1 MGSCARSNCSP
12 PYRLPCPAQL
22 AGVVARLKRR
32 ESLCG
37 ALLVRLVDERG
48 HLDDA
53 KKL

>member
-1 MGSCARSNCSP
+1 
-12 PYRLPCPAQL
+12 
-22 AGVVARLKRR
+22 VARLKRR

-53 KKL
+53 KKLERGRLVELI